1 MPVTSQPQTTSV
13 ATLVHA
19 FITGRVDYSGSLLI
33 GAPKKTTDKLQRVL
47 NSAARIVS
55 NARKFDRGLTSP
67 AVEWV
72 NVVLES
78 PRSFFAVL
86 ISMEGADQE
95 TG

>member
-1 MPVTSQPQTTSV
+1 MIIIAKIRGIQGGGNGVIAP
-13 ATLVHA
+13 
-19 FITGRVDYSGSLLI
+19 SG
-33 GAPKKTTDKLQRVL
+33 QRWCLSKVM
-47 NSAARIVS
+47 RH
-55 NARKFDRGLTSP
+55 SP

-95 TG
+95 SG

>member
-1 MPVTSQPQTTSV
+1 MEKCHDISV
-13 ATLVHA
+13 CRKTKFNLTA
-19 FITGRVDYSGSLLI
+19 F
-33 GAPKKTTDKLQRVL
+33 DKLPKINRL
-47 NSAARIVS
+47 TSKLETAWAL
-55 NARKFDRGLTSP
+55 DRDSP

-95 TG
+95 YG